1 VRWIAV
7 WRRNFLVWRK
17 LFAAAVLSNLA
28 DPLIMLFGLGYGLGA
43 LLPSVAGMS
52 YMAFFAAGQ
61 LCTATMF
68 TASFESMFSGFAR
81 MQGQKTWDAILYA
94 PLTIDDIVAGE
105 IVWAASKAWLT
116 GSTIL
121 GVVLVFG
128 LASSPWVLLALPA
141 AFFVG
146 LAFSAMGLVM
156 CVLARGW
163 DFFSY
168 YMTLVMTPMMM
179 ISGVFFPAEQLPAPL
194 LVVAK
199 ALPLYHGVQ
208 IVRPLV
214 AGGRRPISCC
224 TSRCSSAMLRPATR
238 PPSTSRAKGSLPDD
252 ALGQVTAPRLHGHL
266 VRGLFYLPR
275 LFVYHAQADDRI
287 SIERFK
293 LMERKLFWGI
303 MTPGA
308 VLTIVFGLWLWLGW
322 FKPASGWLHAK
333 IALVA
338 VLAGYH
344 LWCWRLLRDF
354 AVERNRRSH
363 VWFRWFNEIRCW
375 C

>member
-1 VRWIAV
+1 MRWVAV

-17 LFAAAVLSNLA
+17 LLAAAVLSNLA

-43 LLPSVAGMS
+43 LLPSVSGMS
-52 YMAFFAAGQ
+52 YIAFFAAGQ

-146 LAFSAMGLVM
+146 LAFSGIGLVM

-214 AGGRRPISCC
+214 AGG
-224 TSRCSSAMLRPATR
+224 
-238 PPSTSRAKGSLPDD
+238 PPPD
-252 ALGQVTAPRLHGHL
+252 LLLH
-266 VRGLFYLPR
+266 
-275 LFVYHAQADDRI
+275 
-287 SIERFK
+287 
-293 LMERKLFWGI
+293 
-303 MTPGA
+303 
-308 VLTIVFGLWLWLGW
+308 
-322 FKPASGWLHAK
+322 
-333 IALVA
+333 VA
-338 VLAGYH
+338 VLLGYAAAGYAAAIY
-344 LWCWRLLRDF
+344 F
-354 AVERNRRSH
+354 ARKRFAS
-363 VWFRWFNEIRCW
+363 
-375 C
+375 